1 MSLARELEATE
12 ETLSQLCLLSG
23 LVTEAGQ
30 GRCCDQLSVWSLGF
44 CPRLPLPNPRS
55 SSAVKWWIKLLFVR
69 PAAHSSA
76 LGMWLSAELQMHP
89 GFFQFNSHLL
99 K

>member
-1 MSLARELEATE
+1 MDSISHRTLVSLARELEATE
-12 ETLSQLCLLSG
+12 ETLSKLCLLSG
-23 LVTEAGQ
+23 LVTECGPWVSVQ
-30 GRCCDQLSVWSLGF
+30 GCL
-44 CPRLPLPNPRS
+44 CPIHA
-55 SSAVKWWIKLLFVR
+55 SAVKWWIKLLFVR

-76 LGMWLSAELQMHP
+76 LGVWLSAELQMHP